1 MFRNPHDKQISKL
14 ALGVQFDQE
23 FVVNVLLQTEQC
35 RLYLYIYIKNWWK
48 RNILV
53 VPVCLFMEGLFL
65 KFNNFSEDKIIE
77 EVLVCVLFLVLKWCN
92 ECWREAVVQK
102 MIYRWQAWAAR
113 FIMIVLA
120 KYCLHWPVSQCL
132 ENHTIPIWLL
142 ENFQYLVYP
151 KMKG

>member
-1 MFRNPHDKQISKL
+1 MKL
-14 ALGVQFDQE
+14 KY
-23 FVVNVLLQTEQC
+23 FVGA
-35 RLYLYIYIKNWWK
+35 
-48 RNILV
+48 
-53 VPVCLFMEGLFL
+53 CLFMEGLFL
-65 KFNNFSEDKIIE
+65 KFNNFSGDKIIE

-132 ENHTIPIWLL
+132 ENHTIPIWLS
-142 ENFQYLVYP
+142 EIIQYLIYP
-151 KMKG
+151 KMKGWKKFVERSKVNSIIIHLLEILSMSKLMTPTII